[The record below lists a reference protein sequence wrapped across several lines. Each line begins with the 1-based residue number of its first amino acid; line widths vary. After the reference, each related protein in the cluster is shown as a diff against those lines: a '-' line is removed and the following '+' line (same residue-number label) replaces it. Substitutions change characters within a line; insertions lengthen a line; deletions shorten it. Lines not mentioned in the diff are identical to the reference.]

1 MSDWS
6 IAEDFL
12 EEFLQED
19 KIVICKHSER
29 FIQRGESLGSVSNE
43 N

>member
-1 MSDWS
+1 MSGWI

-12 EEFLQED
+12 KEFLQED
-19 KIVICKHSER
+19 KIDICKYSER
-29 FIQRGESLGSVSNE
+29 FIQLEENLGSVSNE